1 MLYLGLF
8 VSIFIFSSLFL
19 LLILYFVSV
28 FKNKFDLANI
38 LFPYTFLHSMF
49 TLLILYWS
57 LIIMNRSFNIVYSLN
72 INYNYTLFFIIPIML
87 LIGVCDFFVRKNLAC
102 KSKVIRFF
110 RFLLPL
116 AVIILYT
123 LCAILFFFNCNYFYF
138 LK

>member
-1 MLYLGLF
+1 MLYLGLI

-19 LLILYFVSV
+19 LLVLYFISA
-28 FKNKFDLANI
+28 FRKKYDLANI
-38 LFPYTFLHSMF
+38 LFPYTFLHAIF

-57 LIIMNRSFNIVYSLN
+57 LVVMNRSFNIVYSLN
-72 INYNYTLFFIIPIML
+72 INYNYTLFFIIPIMV
-87 LIGVCDFFVRKNLAC
+87 LIGVCDFFVRRNLVY
-102 KSKVIRFF
+102 KSNVFKFF

-123 LCAILFFFNCNYFYF
+123 LCTILFFFNCNYFCF

>member
-19 LLILYFVSV
+19 LLILYFISV
-28 FKNKFDLANI
+28 FKKRFDLANI
-38 LFPYTFLHSMF
+38 LFPYTFLHSIF

-87 LIGVCDFFVRKNLAC
+87 LIGVCDFFVRRNLAC
-102 KSKVIRFF
+102 KSKLIKFF

-123 LCAILFFFNCNYFYF
+123 LCAILFFFNCNYFCF